1 MTWEMEEQGEGNK
14 AEADTEINC
23 TKQDLITISL
33 AARFTTTHRQQLAE
47 IIAH

>member
-1 MTWEMEEQGEGNK
+1 MTREMEERGEGNK

-33 AARFTTTHRQQLAE
+33 AARFTTTQRQQLAE

>member
-1 MTWEMEEQGEGNK
+1 MTWETEERGGGNK

-33 AARFTTTHRQQLAE
+33 AARFTTTQRQQLAE